1 MRRRDRQAVQT
12 DLREALAEDEEGR
25 EGLQGGQGG
34 KVHSDEGRARSEAA
48 EGGNLKTIHQ
58 DKPDTAEVA
67 AAEAAAASD
76 IHQQEGGLP
85 CIR

>member
-48 EGGNLKTIHQ
+48 EGGNLKTV
-58 DKPDTAEVA
+58 TLFV
-67 AAEAAAASD
+67 SF
-76 IHQQEGGLP
+76 LP
-85 CIR
+85 ISFFFERK